1 LLYLNSTQYSIITDI
16 SLAFYSIG
24 TFMIGGTPITL
35 PFMYA
40 ETVVNPLYIN
50 ADVFWLGFGLAASLV
65 INYFIVLSLVHI

>member
-1 LLYLNSTQYSIITDI
+1 
-16 SLAFYSIG
+16 
-24 TFMIGGTPITL
+24 MIGGTPITL